1 MEQFR
6 ANFQFMELMLNY
18 GIPVICVGLLII
30 GIMSIVSGSNEAN
43 MGKIAWGISGSA
55 FSIVIGCWFY
65 FDINPEYWAAKAGF
79 EKSTNKELKI
89 IVTKQAITKFATGIL
104 SKSSKIDSVLVNKK
118 GNGFVFTTEGNYYF
132 RVEKKDTSLLVSK
145 FVKTDMTEEE
155 RTLLLSES
163 K

>member
-1 MEQFR
+1 
-6 ANFQFMELMLNY
+6 MELMIKYVVPTSIVLAL
-18 GIPVICVGLLII
+18 VF
-30 GIMSIVSGSNEAN
+30 SIVSMIHGFRNGYRGVLTN
-43 MGKIAWGISGSA
+43 GILGLII
-55 FSIVIGCWFY
+55 FSTIGYWYY
-65 FDINPEYWAAKAGF
+65 FTLIPNFRAAKEGF

-89 IVTKQAITKFATGIL
+89 IVTKQTITKFATGLL
-104 SKSSKIDSVLVNKK
+104 SKSSKIDSVLANKK

>member
-1 MEQFR
+1 MEFMIKYVIPASIAVALFTSIISMVHGFR
-6 ANFQFMELMLNY
+6 NGYKNIIVNGF
-18 GIPVICVGLLII
+18 IGLLTFSII
-30 GIMSIVSGSNEAN
+30 G
-43 MGKIAWGISGSA
+43 W
-55 FSIVIGCWFY
+55 WFY
-65 FDINPEYWAAKAGF
+65 FILKPQYSSAIEGLKQ
-79 EKSTNKELKI
+79 STNKELKI

-104 SKSSKIDSVLVNKK
+104 SKSSKIDSVLINKK